1 LFSLITGPR
10 ERLSG
15 ANARYGSMSEDSCL
29 FRRRKELRACL
40 LGTDPSSDC
49 PAASATRLDETR
61 TAPVRPKIGQADHR
75 IERSRDGPIPPNSE
89 THFDWT
95 APFVRH
101 DVSSL
106 EDPLLMATALPAV

>member
-1 LFSLITGPR
+1 MPC
-10 ERLSG
+10 
-15 ANARYGSMSEDSCL
+15 YGSMSEDSYL
-29 FRRRKELRACL
+29 FGRRKELRARR
-40 LGTDPSSDC
+40 LGTDPTSDC
-49 PAASATRLDETR
+49 PAASAAGPDEMR

-75 IERSRDGPIPPNSE
+75 IERPRDAPIPPNSE

-106 EDPLLMATALPAV
+106 DGSLLVATALPTVE